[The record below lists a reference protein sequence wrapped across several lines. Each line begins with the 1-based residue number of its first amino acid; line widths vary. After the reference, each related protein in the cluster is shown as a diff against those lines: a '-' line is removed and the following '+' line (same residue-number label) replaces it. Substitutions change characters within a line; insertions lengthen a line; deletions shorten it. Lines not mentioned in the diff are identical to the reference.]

1 MPAPV
6 TPMASPK
13 RPLPE
18 QVATQIATTLPGGS
32 RPDPNAQG
40 SPHSDRRTAAL
51 PQAPVPLSAPHD
63 RTMTFDPGM
72 LQQPPRRAALQ
83 TVMSM
88 PQAVDDPPPSRRP
101 GNGRW
106 VGGPLLAVGV
116 GVLTAWLAGVVAGSP
131 AKRPLGHLR
140 LSSDPEGAT
149 VLVEGKVQPQPTPTL
164 IEGEI
169 GATLHVGFRLEGYI
183 DKEAD
188 VFVGEGERPFR
199 AKLDSTTATHVT
211 GAPPPREDPIDAPPP
226 IPKADEDTKPRSLA
240 PSSQKDDRGHGHKE
254 AHHDK
259 PVVPPTPVATG
270 TGALSVH
277 VRPWAIVY
285 VDGAKLRQT
294 PVDSYSITAGIHV
307 VELVNEGLH
316 KKEKVTVE
324 VRNRGTEEV
333 RRDWEK

>member
-1 MPAPV
+1 MS
-6 TPMASPK
+6 SPK

-32 RPDPNAQG
+32 RPDPHA
-40 SPHSDRRTAAL
+40 SPGPGGPADRRTAAL

-63 RTMTFDPGM
+63 RTMTFDPSM
-72 LQQPPRRAALQ
+72 LQPPQRRAALQ

-88 PQAVDDPPPSRRP
+88 PQAVDDPPRARRP

-116 GVLTAWLAGVVAGSP
+116 GVLTAWLAGVIAGPP
-131 AKRPLGHLR
+131 AKRPMGHLR

-149 VLVEGKVQPQPTPTL
+149 VLVEGKVQPHPTPTL
-164 IEGEI
+164 IEGEV
-169 GATLHVGFRLEGYI
+169 GATMHVGFRLDGYI

-199 AKLDSTTATHVT
+199 AKLDSTTAPHGT
-211 GAPPPREDPIDAPPP
+211 GAQAPDDPIDAPPP
-226 IPKADEDTKPRSLA
+226 IPKTDDNPRPRSLA
-240 PSSQKDDRGHGHKE
+240 PTPQKEDHGHAKKE
-254 AHHDK
+254 PRHERTS
-259 PVVPPTPVATG
+259 VPPSPVATG
-270 TGALSVH
+270 SGTLSVH

-285 VDGAKLRQT
+285 VDGAKIRQT
-294 PVDSYSITAGIHV
+294 PVDNYSITAGIHV
-307 VELVNEGLH
+307 VELVNEGLR

-324 VRNRGTEEV
+324 VRNHGTEEV